1 MRPVTLTEGGNTAT
15 LLYDAS
21 GAWKKM
27 TVSHNGTVTQ
37 TKYYLDDQYE
47 TDDTKTLLY
56 INGYTYS
63 SPIVYVKEGVE
74 WKIYYICRDYLGS
87 ITHLVNADGSLAQEL
102 SYDAWG
108 RLRNPQTQEVYGASA
123 QPVLKLGRGYT
134 GHEHLSLFGL
144 VNMNARLY
152 DPVLGRFLSPDP
164 YVQMPDNLQNL
175 NRYSYC
181 LNNPLAY
188 VIRQQLPLELL
199 PQR

>member
-1 MRPVTLTEGGNTAT
+1 
-15 LLYDAS
+15 
-21 GAWKKM
+21 M
-27 TVSHNGTVTQ
+27 TVSQNGTVTQ

-56 INGYTYS
+56 INGNAYS
-63 SPIVYVKEGVE
+63 SPIVYVKESGQ
-74 WKIYYICRDYLGS
+74 WKIYYICRDYLGG
-87 ITHLVNADGSLAQEL
+87 ITHLANAHGSLAQEL

-108 RLRNPQTQEVYGASA
+108 NLRNPAIQEVYGASA

-152 DPVLGRFLSPDP
+152 DPVLGRFLSPYP

-181 LNNPLAY
+181 LNNPQVY
-188 VIRQQLPLELL
+188 VIRQQQPLEELP